1 MSHNQTLYMSTD
13 DYLHT
18 INRAHSAYMKAR
30 LGQDGK
36 EMHIADLAIESTNF
50 FEVAYHVLDTLADK
64 AHSEFLREDAR
75 KKQALE
81 DLTNYTEPEPEPKS
95 KKKRGKK

>member
-1 MSHNQTLYMSTD
+1 MSLNQNLYMSTD

-18 INRAHSAYMKAR
+18 INRAHSAYMKSR
-30 LGQDGK
+30 LGQGNK

-50 FEVAYHVLDTLADK
+50 FEVAYHVLDTLAEK
-64 AHSEFLREDAR
+64 AHQDSLYEIAR
-75 KKQALE
+75 KKYATE
-81 DLTNYTEPEPEPKS
+81 DFTNHIEPEPEPKS

>member
-1 MSHNQTLYMSTD
+1 MSTD
-13 DYLHT
+13 DYLFT
-18 INRAHSAYMKAR
+18 INRAHSAYMRSR

-50 FEVAYHVLDTLADK
+50 FEVSYHVLDTLAEK
-64 AHSEFLREDAR
+64 AHSDFLREDAR
-75 KKQALE
+75 KRQALE
-81 DLTNYTEPEPEPKS
+81 DLIDTKPENK